1 VIATRPVPLG
11 RDVLIGLGCWSITVV
26 LMSGLV
32 LTVPGPELRD
42 IEIAGLTWW
51 SLMGVLTVQAAALS
65 CYRTYPRS
73 VVVLVSAA
81 PVVLAAFS
89 PNALFSVTTLP
100 VMVVVFLVVASFPL
114 GDVQWALAFGA
125 LATFVADSVHRVSF
139 GGFGVVA
146 ALTQSALQTVVVV
159 GAPFLIGSVF
169 ASRRAARLAHAKELS
184 ALERERAALVRAAV
198 ADERAGMARELHD
211 IAAHHL
217 SGIALMASATARQID
232 TEPDA
237 ARRSAGMIRDQ
248 ARLVL
253 DDLRRL
259 VGLLRDGA
267 STADHHVETIEAIT
281 DLVHERRSA
290 GATIE
295 LVTVG
300 ATDAASLAA
309 HVGPLA
315 QLVAY
320 RMVQQALANAS
331 THAPGAGCVVRLD
344 GRSADSVRVTVTND
358 KPRSVVVSES
368 SEGGFGLLG
377 MVERAALVGA
387 RLTYGPTGGGGWC
400 VSLELPR
407 ETPMSEHE
415 ECA

>member
-1 VIATRPVPLG
+1 MIVIRPALVG
-11 RDVLIGLGCWSITVV
+11 RDVVIGLGCWSITVALV
-26 LMSGLV
+26 TGLV
-32 LTVPGPELRD
+32 LTVPGPELRG
-42 IEIAGLTWW
+42 IEIAGLPWW
-51 SLMGVLTVQAAALS
+51 SLMGALTVQAAGLFW
-65 CYRTYPRS
+65 YRTYPGS
-73 VVVLVSAA
+73 VVALVSATPVVLV
-81 PVVLAAFS
+81 VFS
-89 PNALFSVTTLP
+89 SSALFSVTAIP
-100 VMVVVFLVVASFPL
+100 VMVVVLLVVARFSL
-114 GDVQWALAFGA
+114 GDMKWALALGA

-139 GGFGVVA
+139 GGVGVVA
-146 ALTQSALQTVVVV
+146 ALTQSAMQTVVVV

-184 ALERERAALVRAAV
+184 ALERERVALVRAAV
-198 ADERAGMARELHD
+198 ADERASMARELHD

-217 SGIALMASATARQID
+217 SGIALMASATARQVD

-237 ARRSAGMIRDQ
+237 ARKSAGMIRDQ
-248 ARLVL
+248 ARAVL

-290 GATIE
+290 GTTIE

-300 ATDAASLAA
+300 ATDAAALAA

-344 GRSADSVRVTVTND
+344 GRSAGSVQVTVTND
-358 KPRSVVVSES
+358 KPRSVVVTES
-368 SEGGFGLLG
+368 SEGGFGLVG

-387 RLTYGPTGGGGWC
+387 RLTYGPTDGGGWC

-407 ETPMSEHE
+407 EAPMSERE
-415 ECA
+415 ESA

>member
-1 VIATRPVPLG
+1 MIAIRPAIVG
-11 RDVLIGLGCWSITVV
+11 RDVVIGLGCWLITVALV
-26 LMSGLV
+26 TGLV
-32 LTVPGPELRD
+32 LTVPGPELRG
-42 IEIAGLTWW
+42 IEIAGPTWW
-51 SLMGVLTVQAAALS
+51 PLMGALTVQAAGLS
-65 CYRTYPRS
+65 WYRTYPRS
-73 VVVLVSAA
+73 VVALVSTI
-81 PVVLAAFS
+81 PVVLVVFS
-89 PNALFSVTTLP
+89 SSALFSVTAFP
-100 VMVVVFLVVASFPL
+100 VMVVVLLVVARFPL
-114 GDVQWALAFGA
+114 GDVRWVLGCGVF
-125 LATFVADSVHRVSF
+125 ATFVADSVHRVSL
-139 GGFGVVA
+139 GGAGVVA
-146 ALTQSALQTVVVV
+146 ALTQSALQTVAVV
-159 GAPFLIGSVF
+159 GVPFLIGSVF
-169 ASRRAARLAHAKELS
+169 ASRRAARLAHAEELS

-237 ARRSAGMIRDQ
+237 ARKSAGMIRDQ
-248 ARLVL
+248 ARAVL

-267 STADHHVETIEAIT
+267 ATMDHHVETIETIT
-281 DLVHERRSA
+281 DLVVERRSG

-300 ATDAASLAA
+300 ATDAAALAM

-331 THAPGAGCVVRLD
+331 THAPGARSVVRLD
-344 GRSADSVRVTVTND
+344 GRSGDRVQVTVTND
-358 KPRSVVVSES
+358 KPASVVVTKS
-368 SEGGFGLLG
+368 SEGGFGLVG

-387 RLTYGPTGGGGWC
+387 RLTYGPTDGGGWC

-407 ETPMSEHE
+407 DTPIPGSEET
-415 ECA
+415 A

>member
-51 SLMGVLTVQAAALS
+51 SLMGVLTVQAGALS

-248 ARLVL
+248 ARAVL

>member
-1 VIATRPVPLG
+1 
-11 RDVLIGLGCWSITVV
+11 
-26 LMSGLV
+26 
-32 LTVPGPELRD
+32 
-42 IEIAGLTWW
+42 
-51 SLMGVLTVQAAALS
+51 
-65 CYRTYPRS
+65 
-73 VVVLVSAA
+73 
-81 PVVLAAFS
+81 
-89 PNALFSVTTLP
+89 
-100 VMVVVFLVVASFPL
+100 
-114 GDVQWALAFGA
+114 
-125 LATFVADSVHRVSF
+125 
-139 GGFGVVA
+139 
-146 ALTQSALQTVVVV
+146 
-159 GAPFLIGSVF
+159 
-169 ASRRAARLAHAKELS
+169 
-184 ALERERAALVRAAV
+184 
-198 ADERAGMARELHD
+198 
-211 IAAHHL
+211 
-217 SGIALMASATARQID
+217 
-232 TEPDA
+232 
-237 ARRSAGMIRDQ
+237 
-248 ARLVL
+248 
-253 DDLRRL
+253 
-259 VGLLRDGA
+259 
-267 STADHHVETIEAIT
+267 
-281 DLVHERRSA
+281 LVHERRSA

-387 RLTYGPTGGGGWC
+387 RLTYGPTDGGGWC

>member
-51 SLMGVLTVQAAALS
+51 SLTGALTVQAAALS

-73 VVVLVSAA
+73 VVALVSAA

-184 ALERERAALVRAAV
+184 ALGRERAALVRAAV

-248 ARLVL
+248 ARAVL

-387 RLTYGPTGGGGWC
+387 RLTYGPTDGGGWC